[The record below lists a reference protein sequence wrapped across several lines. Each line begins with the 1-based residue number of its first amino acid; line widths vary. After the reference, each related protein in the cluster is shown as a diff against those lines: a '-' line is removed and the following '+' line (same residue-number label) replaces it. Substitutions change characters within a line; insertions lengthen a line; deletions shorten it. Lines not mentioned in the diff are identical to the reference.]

1 MLRFFD
7 EYQFFACEVSFEGE
21 AGYILVQ
28 MLDGEKVGDS
38 FISAC
43 DFDGFCKKTGI
54 VPEMR
59 GTEILA
65 W

>member
-1 MLRFFD
+1 MMLGFD
-7 EYQFFACEVSFEGE
+7 EYQFFACKVIFEGE
-21 AGYILVQ
+21 DGYILVQ
-28 MLDGEKVGDS
+28 MRDGKKVGDS

-43 DFDGFCKKTGI
+43 DFDGFCKQIGI
-54 VPEMR
+54 VPEIR